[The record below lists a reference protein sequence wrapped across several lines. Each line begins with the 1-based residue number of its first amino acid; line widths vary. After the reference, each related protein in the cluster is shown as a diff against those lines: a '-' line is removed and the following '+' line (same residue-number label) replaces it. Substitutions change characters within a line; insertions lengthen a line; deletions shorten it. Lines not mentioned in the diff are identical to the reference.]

1 MAAYDVVI
9 VGGGPGGYTAA
20 IRARQ
25 LGLKTALVEE
35 AELGGVC
42 LNWGCIPTKALLKGA
57 EVYQL
62 IRRAGDFGLRVEE
75 PEVDWAAVIARSRQI
90 ADQLSKGVAYLLKK
104 NKVEVFSGRGRLT
117 PSRNIVVED
126 AGGDIV
132 AELEADHVVLAT
144 GSRPKSI
151 PGVEFDGERIISS
164 REAMIMNE
172 CPDSLAIIGAGAI
185 GVEFAYFYRT
195 FGSEVLLLEALPQ
208 VLPREDQEIAK
219 GLAESLSGQGI
230 EVVTGARVEE
240 VTKEKRQIVLRYQVG
255 SEELTRK
262 VDRVLVA
269 TGVQGNI
276 EGLGLEALGVHTRG
290 GAIEVDG
297 QMQTSAKGIYAIGD
311 LAGPPQLA
319 HAAVQEGIAA
329 VEFIA
334 GRQRPEVDR
343 SQVPNC
349 IYTHPQVASIGL
361 SEQEALDA
369 GYEIKV
375 GRFPFAA
382 SGKGQAIGET
392 EGLVK
397 LVFALPYGEL
407 IGGAVL
413 GAEATELVA
422 ELGLA
427 LRLEATYE
435 ELLFTVHAH
444 PTLSEAVM
452 EAAGQA
458 FDEAIN
464 I

>member
-126 AGGDIV
+126 ASGDIA
-132 AELEADHVVLAT
+132 AELEADNVVLAT

-151 PGVEFDGERIISS
+151 PGVEFDDERIISS

-208 VLPREDQEIAK
+208 VLPREEQEIAK

-240 VTKEKRQIVLRYQVG
+240 VTKEKRQIALRYQVG

-276 EGLGLEALGVHTRG
+276 EGLGLEA
-290 GAIEVDG
+290 
-297 QMQTSAKGIYAIGD
+297 
-311 LAGPPQLA
+311 
-319 HAAVQEGIAA
+319 
-329 VEFIA
+329 
-334 GRQRPEVDR
+334 
-343 SQVPNC
+343 
-349 IYTHPQVASIGL
+349 
-361 SEQEALDA
+361 
-369 GYEIKV
+369 
-375 GRFPFAA
+375 
-382 SGKGQAIGET
+382 
-392 EGLVK
+392 
-397 LVFALPYGEL
+397 
-407 IGGAVL
+407 
-413 GAEATELVA
+413 
-422 ELGLA
+422 
-427 LRLEATYE
+427 
-435 ELLFTVHAH
+435 
-444 PTLSEAVM
+444 
-452 EAAGQA
+452 
-458 FDEAIN
+458 
-464 I
+464 